1 MKIRKILCVW
11 ASALALFLFSFSA
24 FSHASSG
31 GISWISYEKGIALAE
46 KEQKKLL
53 IYFYTDRCTYCEE
66 MDEKT
71 FKDPAVVA
79 YINKNFIPVRVNSQ
93 KERKTAQIFRVR
105 GVPDTWFM
113 SETKDAIG
121 HQAGF
126 ISAEN
131 MIQMLK
137 WINSGSYKSMSL
149 KNYIKNQ

>member
-1 MKIRKILCVW
+1 MKIRKIFFVS
-11 ASALALFLFSFSA
+11 ASALAVFFIIFSA
-24 FSHASSG
+24 FSHASTA
-31 GISWISYEKGIALAE
+31 GISWLSYEKGISLAE

-53 IYFYTDRCTYCEE
+53 IHFYTDWCASCKE

-79 YINKNFIPVRVNSQ
+79 YINKNFIPVRVNPEKQ
-93 KERKTAQIFRVR
+93 RKIAQTFKVR
-105 GVPDTWFM
+105 GLPDTWFM

-126 ISAEN
+126 ISAED
-131 MIQMLK
+131 MMHLLK

-149 KNYIKNQ
+149 KNYMKNP